1 MAPLLI
7 LHPDL
12 IEAGSSIEI
21 KKSLEVVDEL
31 LSKAKDGTKSDEW
44 ISNKIRYLVKEEG
57 KPQDQAIAIAY
68 SMAGRSRKGV
78 KKSLTEPRL
87 YLAL

>member
-1 MAPLLI
+1 MDPLLI

-12 IEAGSSIEI
+12 IEADSSTEI
-21 KKSLEVVDEL
+21 RKSLEVVDEL
-31 LSKAKDGTKSDEW
+31 MSKAEGGKKSDDW
-44 ISNKIRYLVKEEG
+44 ISNKISYLVKEEG

-68 SMAGRSRKGV
+68 SMAGRSRKDV

-87 YLAL
+87 VLAL